1 MLGNLTKVFSL
12 LCLLS
17 FSFNAQANF
26 KDWKKTDKI
35 LFGTYVGLNVI
46 DVGQTFD
53 LINCQQTN
61 PNCRYEERNPLIGK
75 SPSKEKVI
83 LYKTLTTGLVYYALE
98 KSSSEERTIALLII
112 NGIMLGTVANNHNIG
127 LSFTL
132 RF

>member
-12 LCLLS
+12 LCILS
-17 FSFNAQANF
+17 FSFNAQADF

-35 LFGTYVGLNVI
+35 LFGTYVGLNVV

-53 LINCQQTN
+53 LINCQQIN
-61 PNCRYEERNPLIGK
+61 PNCPYEEKNPIIGK

-83 LYKTLTTGLVYYALE
+83 LYKTLLTGVVYYALE
-98 KSSSEERTIALLII
+98 KTPDKNKTTTLLII
-112 NGIMLGTVANNHNIG
+112 NGIMLGTVLNNHNIG

>member
-1 MLGNLTKVFSL
+1 MSLIRALSTLCVLFSL
-12 LCLLS
+12 
-17 FSFNAQANF
+17 NTQADF

-35 LFGTYVGLNVI
+35 LFGTYVGLNVV

-61 PNCRYEERNPLIGK
+61 PNCRYEEKNPIIGK

-83 LYKTLTTGLVYYALE
+83 LYKALTTGLVYYSL
-98 KSSSEERTIALLII
+98 ERTPEKNRVATLLII
-112 NGIMLGTVANNHNIG
+112 NGIVLGTVFNNHNIG
-127 LSFTL
+127 LGFTL

>member
-1 MLGNLTKVFSL
+1 MNLIRAVST
-12 LCLLS
+12 LCVL
-17 FSFNAQANF
+17 FSFNAQADF

-35 LFGTYVGLNVI
+35 LFGTYVGLNVV

-61 PNCRYEERNPLIGK
+61 PNCRYEEKNPIIGQ

-83 LYKTLTTGLVYYALE
+83 LYKALTTGVVYYALE
-98 KSSSEERTIALLII
+98 KTPSRERTATLLII
-112 NGIMLGTVANNHNIG
+112 NGIMLGTVLNNHNIG